1 MKGGSTALAT
11 NNERLTHDVS
21 WVGAITMTEKLAA
34 RLPKEQQDLFFHDA
48 YCAMRAAI
56 EAYCIQLNREQQR
69 RHPSR
74 N

>member
-1 MKGGSTALAT
+1 MAT

-34 RLPKEQQDLFFHDA
+34 RLPQDQQEIFLHDA
-48 YCAMRAAI
+48 YRAFRAAI
-56 EAYCIQLNREQQR
+56 EAYCIQLHREQQR